1 MKDNVILQ
9 LEHIQKSYSGNV
21 VLDDISFSVREGE
34 IVALS
39 GENGAGKSTLM
50 NILFGMGVIQAT
62 GGYSG
67 NILIDGKPVNIS
79 SPNEAMK
86 LGIGMVHQEFML
98 LPGFSV
104 ARNIKLNRENLR
116 GSAMGRL
123 FGKTMDL
130 LDTDGINR
138 DAKKSLER
146 LGMDIATN
154 VPTGRLPVGH
164 MQFVE
169 IAREIDKKNLRL
181 LVLDEPTAVLTE
193 SEADTLLSCIRQVAD
208 NGIGVI
214 FISHRLDE
222 VIKLTDRVVVLRD
235 GVLVFESDTA
245 KTNKKQIA
253 EMMVGRGMDAEG
265 LAADKRER
273 LDAEPVLRVDHL
285 AVDMPGE
292 RARDVSF
299 SVKKGEIFGI
309 GGLAGHGKT
318 SISNAIFG
326 MYPAK
331 GDIVYEN
338 EPLDCGKVGEALE
351 KGIGF
356 VSEDR
361 KGVGLLLDE
370 SILHNVVFTDMQIH
384 RHFLKKFGP
393 LELFDQEAAEKRVQ
407 ELIDQ
412 LDIRCTSPRQ
422 LVGSLSGGNQQ
433 KVCMARVL
441 ASSPKLMLVS
451 EPTRGID
458 IGAKQLLLNTLQKL
472 NRELGLTIVIT
483 SSELNEL
490 RSVCDRIAIVTNGEV
505 AGILSADAPS
515 VDFALLM
522 SGEELEKE
530 GAGE

>member
-1 MKDNVILQ
+1 MNEKKILQ
-9 LEHIQKSYSGNV
+9 FKNIKKSFSGNV

-50 NILFGMGVIQAT
+50 NILFGMGVIQST

-67 NILIDGKPVNIS
+67 EILIDGKPVTVS
-79 SPNEAMK
+79 SPKEAMT

-98 LPGFSV
+98 LPGFTV

-116 GSAMGRL
+116 GSLVGRIL
-123 FGKTMDL
+123 GRPMDL
-130 LDTDGINR
+130 LDIRAIGR
-138 DAKKSLER
+138 EARASLDR
-146 LGMDIATN
+146 LGMDIRTETIA
-154 VPTGRLPVGH
+154 GRLPVGH

-193 SEADTLLSCIRQVAD
+193 SEAETLLACVRQVAD
-208 NGIGVI
+208 SGIGVI

-235 GVLVFESDTA
+235 GHLVFESETA

-253 EMMVGRGMDAEG
+253 EMMVGRDMDTEG
-265 LAADKRER
+265 LSADKRKLPPSET
-273 LDAEPVLRVDHL
+273 VLRVDHL
-285 AVDMPGE
+285 QVDMPGE
-292 RARDVSF
+292 RARDVTF
-299 SVKKGEIFGI
+299 AVQKGEIFGI

-318 SISNAIFG
+318 SIANAIFG
-326 MYPAK
+326 MYPAR
-331 GDIVYEN
+331 GDITYEN
-338 EPLDCGKVGEALE
+338 EPLNYGKVGEALR
-351 KGIGF
+351 KGIAF

-370 SILHNVVFTDMQIH
+370 SVMHNAVFTDMQLH
-384 RHFLKKFGP
+384 CHYLKKFGP
-393 LELFDQEAAEKRVQ
+393 FRLFDQKSAEKSVR
-407 ELIDQ
+407 ELIRQ
-412 LDIRCTSPRQ
+412 LDIRCTGPRQ

-433 KVCMARVL
+433 KVCMARAL
-441 ASSPKLMLVS
+441 ATSPRLLLVS

-458 IGAKQLLLNTLQKL
+458 IGAKQLLLNTLKKL

-505 AGILSADAPS
+505 AGILSAEAHS

-522 SGEELEKE
+522 SGERLEKE
-530 GAGE
+530 AANA